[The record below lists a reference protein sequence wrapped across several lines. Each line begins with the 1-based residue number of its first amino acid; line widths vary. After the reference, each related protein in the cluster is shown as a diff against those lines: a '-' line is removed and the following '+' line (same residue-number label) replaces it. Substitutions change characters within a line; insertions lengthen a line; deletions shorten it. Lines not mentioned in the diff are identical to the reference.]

1 MPRLHAALFG
11 TLIGLSCVLTACSSD
26 VPPAGTS
33 PSAAT
38 PSAIATPS
46 VSAPVDPSADPLY
59 LEAVDVYKKYFA
71 EMQKFEAAGYPSKT
85 LPASMTQFLTP
96 AGVQDLSAA
105 IAATLDEN
113 EAPAKGHSTELT
125 AIAPNPGVARGASI
139 TSLRSC
145 VDGTKVPAIDIKTG
159 ERVGHGVLVYREVFF
174 VRGDGHPLLIDYAD
188 AKVVTQCPIK

>member
-26 VPPAGTS
+26 VPPARTS

-85 LPASMTQFLTP
+85 LPASMTQYLT
-96 AGVQDLSAA
+96 DSAEKDV
-105 IAATLDEN
+105 AAAVNASIDKHHI
-113 EAPAKGHSTELT
+113 PAKGTSTKLVSVS
-125 AIAPNPGVARGASI
+125 PNPGVAREGSLVSI
-139 TSLRSC
+139 RSC
-145 VDGTKVPAIDIKTG
+145 ADGREVPAVDPTTG
-159 ERVGHGVLVYREVFF
+159 ETVGYGLVVSRELFF
-174 VRGDGHPLLIDYAD
+174 DRSLPNKLRISYID
-188 AKVVTQCPIK
+188 AKVVDSCPLP

>member
-26 VPPAGTS
+26 VPPARTS

-85 LPASMTQFLTP
+85 LPTSMTQYMTAP
-96 AGVQDLSAA
+96 A
-105 IAATLDEN
+105 IADLQNAVQASL
-113 EAPAKGHSTELT
+113 ASHAIPAKGSASQLT
-125 AIAPNPGVARGASI
+125 AIAPNPGVSMGKSVVSARF
-139 TSLRSC
+139 C
-145 VDGTKVPAIDIKTG
+145 VDGRSAKVIDSQTG
-159 ERVGHGVLVYREVFF
+159 ETLRPGVLAEKEVFF
-174 VRGDGHPLLIDYAD
+174 EESTGSLKISDVE
-188 AKVVTQCPIK
+188 AKVVDKCTIA